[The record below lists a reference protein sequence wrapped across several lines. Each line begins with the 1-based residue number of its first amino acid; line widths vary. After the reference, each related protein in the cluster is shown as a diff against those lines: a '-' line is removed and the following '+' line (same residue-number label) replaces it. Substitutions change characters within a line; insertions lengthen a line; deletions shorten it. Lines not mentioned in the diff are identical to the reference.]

1 MGAIF
6 GTKTKKKQAKQ
17 KTYYDELDDDCRSLV
32 IWLDSLL
39 MKPDD
44 IYKMHRHIIHT
55 MEMRAC
61 MSPQQPW
68 HKNKVI
74 NKWIADKIYE
84 VVKIHRIH
92 ELNAEI

>member
-1 MGAIF
+1 MKKHY
-6 GTKTKKKQAKQ
+6 KTKQAEK
-17 KTYYDELDDDCRSLV
+17 KTYYDELDDSCRSLV

-39 MKPDD
+39 MRPED

-61 MSPQQPW
+61 MANGIPI
-68 HKNKVI
+68 HKDKKI
-74 NKWIADKIYE
+74 NKWIGDKIYE

-92 ELNAEI
+92 EMNNEHDE